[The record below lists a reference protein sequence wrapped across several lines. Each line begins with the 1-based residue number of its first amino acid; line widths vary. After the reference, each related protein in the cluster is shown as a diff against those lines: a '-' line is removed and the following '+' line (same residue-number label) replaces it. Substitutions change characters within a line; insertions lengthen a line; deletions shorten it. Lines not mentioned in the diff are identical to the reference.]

1 MTLLE
6 KMCNRDIERKVSGN
20 HPLLKM
26 GVGRDVRDAYFT
38 GLVFAACADDGKV
51 DERERSCLDKVGS
64 ALDIPSQEA
73 AELIADVESKDGNEK
88 ISLIEEVCKSLSG
101 EKLAELFLSEFT
113 FIWLSHNTVGDE
125 LATYRATLADW
136 MGTAYDAKAFTLIDE
151 AIVAKADKQS
161 KIDRIANLSPDML
174 TYLFPKGAEVKY
186 EKPTSEEKIESGN
199 AESAKMKV
207 PVNAELEASMLQMI
221 ESKTHWNTSFDGNSI
236 RRMFEKVG
244 VKEHFVRTLLSM
256 MLPHAKK
263 AWLNAKAVLDRKPSR
278 PDKSDS
284 DYASGG
290 DYWGY
295 DFRRNPAFIRAI
307 VFFRFMDNCSTLSHR
322 FSIVDKLLPEDSP
335 GVRHE
340 KDGELLRVKWT
351 WRGHSNEIEKRKEF
365 CDLYEALLSE
375 FAYRA
380 SY

>member
-6 KMCNRDIERKVSGN
+6 KMRNRDIERKVSGN

-26 GVGRDVRDAYFT
+26 GVARDVCDAYFT

-73 AELIADVESKDGNEK
+73 AELIADVESKDDDEK

-101 EKLAELFLSEFT
+101 EKLAELFLGEFT
-113 FIWLSHNTVGDE
+113 IIWLSHNTVGEE
-125 LATYRATLADW
+125 LSRYRATLADW
-136 MGTAYDAKAFTLIDE
+136 MGIAYDAKMFTLIDE
-151 AIVAKADKQS
+151 AIVANAVNQS
-161 KIDRIANLSPDML
+161 KIDRIAKLSPDIL
-174 TYLFPKGAEVKY
+174 TYLFPKGTEEKH
-186 EKPTSEEKIESGN
+186 EKPTREEKIESRNIGS
-199 AESAKMKV
+199 EEIEV
-207 PVNAELEASMLQMI
+207 QVHAELEARMLQII
-221 ESKTHWNTSFDGNSI
+221 ESKTYWNTSFDSNSI
-236 RRMFEKVG
+236 RRMFEKAG
-244 VKEHFVRTLLSM
+244 IKEHFVRSLLNM